1 MAYSELFTRSCST
14 GGPNY
19 TFSKNYCST
28 SYYNTKT
35 DYCPNSYTNTGCD
48 EHYDSRVDTGYDNH
62 YDSHTDYGNY
72 GETYSHSYTN
82 YKDNCPDKY
91 TYDSSCSE
99 GSYSNISTCSTCYET
114 TLVKNCTQKID
125 YCSNT
130 GCTNHSDYCSNSGY
144 DNHSDYYYNTN
155 YDNTCHTSYYDEI
168 TWCTTQ
174 WYYTNYA
181 DASHTSTGGSMT
193 LSWTSLTDS
202 SSESDG
208 GQQGANITSG
218 SIKELKDNLDTL
230 LSKKGR
236 NKVSSFSIGG
246 MKRFDRAFFLNDH
259 SDGGISK
266 IKSTL
271 QDLWND
277 LKGSG
282 ELPSLP
288 NTASDSVIK
297 AASLKELKDTM
308 NTLAEASI
316 SYANY
321 LNASYSN
328 SSRAE
333 YNTLY
338 IDNVTGSTPAAS
350 YTNYKDVR
358 NADDVR
364 VKKYEDT
371 V

>member
-19 TFSKNYCST
+19 TFSRNYCST

-35 DYCPNSYTNTGCD
+35 DYCTNSCTN
-48 EHYDSRVDTGYDNH
+48 TGYDNH
-62 YDSHTDYGNY
+62 YDSYYTNGCSNHNDKYMDYSVY
-72 GETYSHSYTN
+72 AETYSSKYID
-82 YKDNCPDKY
+82 YKDGCNDCGEDSYNDYGEVCK
-91 TYDSSCSE
+91 TY
-99 GSYSNISTCSTCYET
+99 YET
-114 TLVKNCTQKID
+114 VPETNCSQCYDDCID
-125 YCSNT
+125 SGYNNACYT
-130 GCTNHSDYCSNSGY
+130 CSNSGY
-144 DNHSDYYYNTN
+144 DNHSDTYNNN
-155 YDNTCHTSYYDEI
+155 YDNTCRTLYYDKI

-181 DASHTSTGGSMT
+181 DASHSSTGGSMT